1 MALFTHLT
9 MKSKAVWLV
18 LFSFTL
24 AGCES
29 ISDTTATVRAK
40 IAPREEPR
48 TKTINGQPRLVYEA
62 VRAAAGQMG
71 YRFVRGGPAQGEF
84 DAVSAIGQG
93 EANRSSRQVAMKARL
108 SPTLDRN
115 GTDLTVSFTEIV
127 EPDST
132 NRGGQATE
140 VPLRDTP
147 QYEVFFRRV
156 QQALGAATAR
166 D

>member
-1 MALFTHLT
+1 
-9 MKSKAVWLV
+9 MKSKAVWIA
-18 LFSFTL
+18 LFSFAL
-24 AGCES
+24 AGCDS
-29 ISDTTATVRAK
+29 ISDTTKTVRSR

-48 TKTINGQPRLVYEA
+48 TKTISGQPRVVYEA

-84 DAVSAIGQG
+84 EAVSAVGQG

-115 GTDLTVSFTEIV
+115 GTDVTVSFTEIV

-140 VPLRDTP
+140 MPLRDTP

-156 QQALGAATAR
+156 QQAMGAATHK

>member
-1 MALFTHLT
+1 
-9 MKSKAVWLV
+9 MKSKAMGLA
-18 LFSFTL
+18 LLTFLL

-29 ISDTTATVRAK
+29 ISNTTTVVREK
-40 IAPREEPR
+40 ISAPNEPR
-48 TKTINGQPRLVYEA
+48 TKTIAAQPRLVYEA

-84 DAVSAIGQG
+84 DAVSAVAQG
-93 EANRSSRQVAMKARL
+93 ESNGSSRQVTMKARL
-108 SPTLDRN
+108 QPTLDRA
-115 GTDLTVSFTEIV
+115 GTELTVSFTEIL
-127 EPDST
+127 EADST

-140 VPLRDTP
+140 KPLRDTP

-156 QQALGAATAR
+156 EQALAAASVK